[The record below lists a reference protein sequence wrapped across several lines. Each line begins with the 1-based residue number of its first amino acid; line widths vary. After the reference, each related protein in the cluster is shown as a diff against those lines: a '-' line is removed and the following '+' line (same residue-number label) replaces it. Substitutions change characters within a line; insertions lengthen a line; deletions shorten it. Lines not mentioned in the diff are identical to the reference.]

1 MPRKEFITEDII
13 QLTYIMSLSML
24 SGNFKLQDVERGKE
38 HEQPAILFVP
48 KEESTK
54 ELDQVKIT
62 LRVSPNATGCDTKN
76 NVLKN

>member
-24 SGNFKLQDVERGKE
+24 RGNFKLQDVERGKV
-38 HEQPAILFVP
+38 HKQPAILFIP